1 MRKVYILLPLAFSVL
16 AASARADDKDRR
28 PAAGIQD
35 NSFLIEEAY
44 NQERGVVQ
52 HINTLQRQDRNW
64 FYSFTQEWPLN
75 SQNHQFSYRV
85 PYTWLRNED
94 QRAHG
99 FGDIAL
105 NYRYQ
110 AWYETNNSP
119 AFAPRLSL
127 IVPTGNR
134 TKGTGDGSYGVQAL
148 LPFSKIVSDRVTLHA
163 NAGVT
168 HLFDVDGHRPTS
180 FLLGGSA
187 IHAVTRDFNFMLE
200 ALGEWKQ
207 SVNEVQELEREFTF
221 TISPGARYA
230 INLPDNAQLVV
241 GFATPIAF
249 TRGSAPDYGAFL
261 YLSFE
266 HSFLKKK

>member
-1 MRKVYILLPLAFSVL
+1 MKKIYILLPLAVSVL
-16 AASARADDKDRR
+16 AAPAQADDKDRR

-44 NQERGVVQ
+44 NQEPGVVQ
-52 HINTLQRQDRNW
+52 HITTLQRQGRSW
-64 FYSFTQEWPLN
+64 FYNFTQEWPLN
-75 SQNHQFSYRV
+75 SQNHQFSYSL
-85 PYTWLRNED
+85 PYTWLRSED
-94 QRAHG
+94 QRSHG
-99 FGDIAL
+99 LGDISL
-105 NYRYQ
+105 HYRYQ
-110 AWYETNNSP
+110 ARYETNNSP

-127 IVPTGNR
+127 IVPTGSR
-134 TKGTGDGSYGVQAL
+134 TKGLGDGSFGVEAL

-163 NAGVT
+163 NAGIT
-168 HLFDVDGHRPTS
+168 HLFNVEGHQPTS

-207 SVNEVQELEREFTF
+207 SVNAIQELEREFTF

-241 GFATPIAF
+241 GLATPVGF
-249 TRGSAPDYGAFL
+249 TRGNTPDYGAFL